1 VYEEAPDS
9 RLRPRGYS
17 LNKQSENEWPD
28 LRRGWDE
35 ALEVLTAAC
44 AGAEVGRCRWTAVL
58 KTSIAHGFSA

>member
-1 VYEEAPDS
+1 
-9 RLRPRGYS
+9 